1 MTFFSPLSYQRWEG
15 LVHLMPC
22 LLSSTS
28 LRTHAFLSPGNS
40 GNKGETPRGQHGTN
54 YSAQVQSQ
62 LSVRSH
68 KTKQADPRASSL
80 LMNQGEITICGRAKA
95 PHGPQQ
101 SLKQVIPQT
110 HLPFLTGCFCGSGS
124 NCRSG
129 REGVCQLGTG
139 FKGTSFLC

>member
-1 MTFFSPLSYQRWEG
+1 MHF
-15 LVHLMPC
+15 C
-22 LLSSTS
+22 LQATVGIRVRLLEVSMGPTT
-28 LRTHAFLSPGNS
+28 LL
-40 GNKGETPRGQHGTN
+40 K
-54 YSAQVQSQ
+54 

-101 SLKQVIPQT
+101 SLKQVIPQI
-110 HLPFLTGCFCGSGS
+110 HLSFLTGCFCRSGP
-124 NCRSG
+124 NCRLG
-129 REGVCQLGTG
+129 REGICQLGTG